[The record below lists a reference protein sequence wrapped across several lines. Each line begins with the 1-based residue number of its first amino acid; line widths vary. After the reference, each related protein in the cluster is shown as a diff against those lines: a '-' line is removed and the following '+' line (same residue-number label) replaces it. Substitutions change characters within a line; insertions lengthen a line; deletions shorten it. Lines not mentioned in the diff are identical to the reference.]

1 MDTDFDLCGSLRRL
15 RRSADLSQREL
26 AAAIGVSPAAI
37 GHAEAGRRDLP
48 VGALAR
54 AAGLAGLRLALLD
67 GEGREALPMADDAA
81 RDAGYRRF
89 PAHLDTRHSDQ
100 GWWHGPERYS
110 RRQPWYTFDRDRRAR
125 DGRRRDFGTPE
136 DHQVPQPGDS
146 PDDRREQRRAEARRR
161 AAEELQRRFEAGELG
176 HASEEFRCGCPPEC
190 EQLDEGL
197 RPVHTPGCPCRCDIG

>member
-1 MDTDFDLCGSLRRL
+1 MAPFDLPGALRRI
-15 RRSADLSQREL
+15 RRQADLSQREL
-26 AAAIGVSPAAI
+26 ATRLGVSKSTIAA
-37 GHAEAGRRDLP
+37 AETGDRGMESRM
-48 VGALAR
+48 LAR
-54 AAGLAGLRLALLD
+54 AAECARLRLALLD
-67 GEGREALPMADDAA
+67 EEGREALPMADDAA
-81 RDAGYRRF
+81 RDMGYRRF

-146 PDDRREQRRAEARRR
+146 PDDRREQRRAKARRR